1 MDSRLVYYWSR
12 SFDEKLVDPK
22 TTKNHFGK
30 LGVPGILLGD
40 ADYRNPWIQ
49 ENAVKYFAHLD
60 YDKIYDF
67 DNDPKGLL
75 QDSYQT
81 ARKTGEP
88 LLNIFEKL
96 IQEVRIGYEGYLTH
110 SGIKYFKPLEVFRDY
125 GVVPIRDIEAPR
137 FWLAIMMARRTHE
150 DTGADK
156 QLSVYSTKEYQRM
169 RLFLNPENTA
179 GFALQGDNIVSV
191 FAHRTLAPRALPHL
205 ADVAVR
211 YGGRRMDV
219 YDTYLPRIYAREGFR
234 PVAKITWNDEYAPD
248 GWDYDKMVK
257 YNNGRPDVVFMVYDP
272 ISKVR
277 EVGSYEEAE
286 KIQASALTQA
296 VV

>member
-1 MDSRLVYYWSR
+1 MDNRLVYYWSR

-22 TTKNHFGK
+22 TTKNHFGR

-40 ADYRNPWIQ
+40 PTYRNPWIQ
-49 ENAVKYFAHLD
+49 GNAVKYFTHLD

-67 DNDPKGLL
+67 DNDPEGLL

-81 ARKTGEP
+81 ARKTGSP
-88 LLNIFEKL
+88 LLDVFEKL
-96 IQEVRIGYEGYLTH
+96 IQEVGLGYEGYLTH
-110 SGIKYFKPLEVFRDY
+110 SGIKYFKSLEVFRDY
-125 GVVPIRDIEAPR
+125 GVDLVRDVESAR
-137 FWLAIMMARRTHE
+137 FWLAIMMARRSHE
-150 DTGADK
+150 ETGSDQ
-156 QLSVYSTKEYQRM
+156 QLSVYSVKEYQRM

-191 FAHRTLAPRALPHL
+191 FAHKFLAPRALPHL
-205 ADVAVR
+205 MDVATR
-211 YGGRRMDV
+211 NGGRRMDV

-234 PVAKITWNDEYAPD
+234 CVAKIPWSDEYAPE
-248 GWDYDKMVK
+248 GWDYAKMGE

-272 ISKVR
+272 SWKVKT
-277 EVGSYEEAE
+277 VGSYEEAE
-286 KIQASALTQA
+286 KIQVAILSKT